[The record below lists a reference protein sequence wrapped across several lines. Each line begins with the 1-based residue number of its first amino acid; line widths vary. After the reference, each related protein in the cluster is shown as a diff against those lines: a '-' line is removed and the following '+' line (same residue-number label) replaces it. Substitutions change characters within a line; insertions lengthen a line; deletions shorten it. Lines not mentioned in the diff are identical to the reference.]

1 MNLKIDGIVP
11 VMLTPFDSSGQIDFE
26 GLGNL
31 TEWYIEN
38 GAQALF
44 AVCQSSE
51 MQFLSVKERVEIAR
65 LVVNQVNGRI
75 PVIASGHVADDID
88 DQHAELA
95 AISDTG
101 IDAIVFVSNRLD
113 ANASGFNA
121 LTGTLQKLIGKLP
134 SDLPLGL
141 YECPAPYRRL
151 LSDDEIKFC
160 RDTGRFAVLK
170 DVSCDLATIKRRL
183 ALVSDTGLRIVN
195 ANAAIAFEAMKAGS
209 AGFAGVF
216 TNFHPN
222 LYGWLYANKAS
233 EDPLVSD
240 LTTFLALSA
249 CAESMGYPGLAK
261 MYHQQIGTFRSSFSR
276 AIDYDVAERHWAAMD
291 IINHIHAATMRFRDQ
306 IDQQTVNRHA
316 KLTPLL
322 GKSVSKSDPL

>member
-1 MNLKIDGIVP
+1 MNLKIDGVVP
-11 VMLTPFDSSGQIDFE
+11 VMLTPFDSTGQIDFA

-38 GAQALF
+38 GARALF

-65 LVVNQVNGRI
+65 FVVTQVNGRL

-88 DQHAELA
+88 DQQAELS
-95 AISDTG
+95 AISETG

-113 ANASGFNA
+113 VNDSGVNA
-121 LTGTLQKLIGKLP
+121 LTATLQKLMGKLP

-160 RDTGRFAVLK
+160 RDTGRFAVVK
-170 DVSCDLATIKRRL
+170 DVSCDLATISRRV
-183 ALVSDTGLRIVN
+183 ALVSGTDLRIVN
-195 ANAAIAFEAMKAGS
+195 ANAAIAFKAMQAGS

-216 TNFHPN
+216 TNFHPD
-222 LYGWLYANKAS
+222 LYAWLYANKAT
-233 EDPLVSD
+233 ENPLISD

-261 MYHQQIGTFRSSFSR
+261 LYHQQIGTFRSSFSR

-291 IINHIHAATMRFRDQ
+291 IINHIHTGTIRFRGQ
-306 IDQQTVNRHA
+306 IDQQANNG
-316 KLTPLL
+316 LSGLMP
-322 GKSVSKSDPL
+322 